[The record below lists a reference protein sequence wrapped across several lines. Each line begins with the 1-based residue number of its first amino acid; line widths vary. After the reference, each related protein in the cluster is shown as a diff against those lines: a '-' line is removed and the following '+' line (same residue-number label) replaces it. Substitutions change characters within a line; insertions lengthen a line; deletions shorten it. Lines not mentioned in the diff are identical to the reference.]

1 MLDGYN
7 RPDARPRPG
16 ETANRNLLGFKDG
29 TANLDIADQRLMDEL
44 IWVGPGDGEPAWAVG
59 GSYQAVRIIRMFVEF
74 WDRTPLNE
82 QQKIIGRDKASGAP
96 LGQDRETDDPGYGD
110 DPAGRRVPLDAH
122 IRMANPRTPETAGN
136 RILRRGFNFS
146 RGFDDAGRLDQG
158 LAFVSY
164 QKSLTRGSWPC
175 RPAQGRA
182 PGGVHPAGG
191 GRVLLRPPRGPL
203 HRRLAGPG
211 AARLTRR
218 PAASLSG
225 LSGKVGACAD
235 GSAPPAS
242 SSSCSSSSGPSP
254 SGSRATSPAG
264 TWPRPARSWS

>member
-16 ETANRNLLGFKDG
+16 ETGNRNLLGFKDG
-29 TANLDIADQRLMDEL
+29 TANLDIGDKRLMDEL

-82 QQKIIGRDKASGAP
+82 QQKIIGRDKTSGAP

-122 IRMANPRTPETAGN
+122 IRMANPPTPETARN

-146 RGFDDAGRLDQG
+146 RGFDAAGRLDQG

-164 QKSLTRGSWPC
+164 QKSLARGF
-175 RPAQGRA
+175 
-182 PGGVHPAGG
+182 
-191 GRVLLRPPRGPL
+191 
-203 HRRLAGPG
+203 LAVQ
-211 AARLTRR
+211 ARLKGE
-218 PAASLSG
+218 PLEEYI
-225 LSGKVGACAD
+225 LPVGAGSSSPSP
-235 GSAPPAS
+235 GSAPPTPGWAR
-242 SSSCSSSSGPSP
+242 SCSTDPVGRP
-254 SGSRATSPAG
+254 
-264 TWPRPARSWS
+264 PRCPVCRVR